1 MPAAA
6 GLPDAHRD
14 TFPPV
19 SFNYAPRAPDL
30 PPPGS
35 PSAIMADRPVS
46 PSDAHFD
53 DEAVAEEPASADD
66 ASAAANGADAAP
78 SDAAPAGATD
88 ADAESDAAGAD
99 HLQDRLLRLTAEYD
113 NYRRRSV
120 ADRQEAVRQGRAGA
134 LLPLLEVY
142 DDLRRS
148 LDAAR
153 RAAEQD
159 AGGVSADAL
168 AQGVD
173 LVFQKF
179 SDALAKVGVTAI
191 EAVGEP
197 FSEEEHEA
205 MMQQAAPD
213 GTASG
218 TVLAEIQPGYRLG
231 DRVLRH
237 ARVIVAE

>member
-1 MPAAA
+1 
-6 GLPDAHRD
+6 
-14 TFPPV
+14 
-19 SFNYAPRAPDL
+19 
-30 PPPGS
+30 
-35 PSAIMADRPVS
+35 MADRPVS

-53 DEAVAEEPASADD
+53 DGPPRSGGEAVLDNDVSGGAS
-66 ASAAANGADAAP
+66 DAAP
-78 SDAAPAGATD
+78 SAAPDAAPVGDAPDATDAQGATD
-88 ADAESDAAGAD
+88 ADGSPEASASGEGAD
-99 HLQDRLLRLTAEYD
+99 AEQLRDRLLRLTAEYD
-113 NYRRRSV
+113 NYRRRS
-120 ADRQEAVRQGRAGA
+120 ATDRQEAVRQGRASV
-134 LLPLLEVY
+134 LLPFLEVY

-153 RAAEQD
+153 RASGQD
-159 AGGVSADAL
+159 AGSPSFDAMS
-168 AQGVD
+168 QGVE

-179 SDALAKVGVTAI
+179 ADALDKVGVTPI

-197 FSEEEHEA
+197 FSEDAHEA
-205 MMQQAAPD
+205 MMQQAAPE

>member
-1 MPAAA
+1 
-6 GLPDAHRD
+6 
-14 TFPPV
+14 
-19 SFNYAPRAPDL
+19 
-30 PPPGS
+30 
-35 PSAIMADRPVS
+35 MADRPAS
-46 PSDAHFD
+46 PADAPFD
-53 DEAVAEEPASADD
+53 DAVLSDDATPDPSADD
-66 ASAAANGADAAP
+66 SAADAGAPDGAPDDAP
-78 SDAAPAGATD
+78 PAGAS
-88 ADAESDAAGAD
+88 EGAD
-99 HLQDRLLRLTAEYD
+99 DAGQLQDRLLRLTAEYD

-120 ADRQEAVRQGRAGA
+120 TDRQEAVRQGRSGV
-134 LLPLLEVY
+134 LLPFLEVY

-153 RAAEQD
+153 RAAGQD
-159 AGGVSADAL
+159 AGSPSFEAL
-168 AQGVD
+168 SQGVE

-179 SDALAKVGVTAI
+179 TDALDKVGVTPI

-197 FSEEEHEA
+197 FSEAEHEA
-205 MMQQAAPD
+205 MMQQAAPE